1 MRYVPASGITTGWGA
16 WGSSGAMTR
25 VSREVTTIVMLDATA
40 VELPLTLRRVRQG
53 DRFTPLGMRGSKL
66 VSDYLTDRK
75 RNLIEKRRQLV
86 VTDVRDRVV
95 PTGRTGHHRSR
106 ANHRR
111 RG

>member
-1 MRYVPASGITTGWGA
+1 MELAPYTPDMSI
-16 WGSSGAMTR
+16 
-25 VSREVTTIVMLDATA
+25 SRDPLSVMLDATA

-86 VTDVRDRVV
+86 VTDARDRVV
-95 PTGRTGHHRSR
+95 WLVGERPDHRCR
-106 ANHRR
+106 ITADTQRYIQLTYIR
-111 RG
+111 P